1 MGYWI
6 FILIEEYAAA
16 VWSPVFQTKKG
27 DRGVEMAVI
36 TISRQF
42 GAGGTTLGERLAKRL
57 GYRYIND
64 EMVKDVAKNVGVSSG
79 QVRSFEK
86 RGTSKLMK
94 LVDWVVSPDFIER
107 HTSKRDQLTEERYV
121 EEIKDVIQ
129 KLCEKG
135 NAVIIGRGGNY
146 TLRGYPNTIH
156 VLLVGDMEHRIKFLS
171 EKYNMTRSQAERAV
185 KRADMIRQR
194 FLDCFSNQAS
204 HDDPLLYTIT
214 LNMNFVSMDK
224 AEELIAGLVSN

>member
-1 MGYWI
+1 
-6 FILIEEYAAA
+6 
-16 VWSPVFQTKKG
+16 
-27 DRGVEMAVI
+27 MAVI

-42 GAGGTTLGERLAKRL
+42 GAGGTTLGERLAKEL

-64 EMVKDVAKNVGVSSG
+64 EMVKEVAKNVGVSSDR
-79 QVRSFEK
+79 VRTFEK

-94 LVDWVVSPDFIER
+94 LVDWVVNPDFIER
-107 HTSKRDQLTEERYV
+107 HASKKDKLTEERYV
-121 EEIKDVIQ
+121 EEIKAIIL
-129 KLCEKG
+129 KFYEEG

-146 TLRGYPNTIH
+146 ALRGHPNTIH
-156 VLLVGDMEHRIKFLS
+156 VLLVGDVEHRVKFLS
-171 EKYNMTRSQAERAV
+171 DNYNMTRSQAERAV

-194 FLDCFSNQAS
+194 FLDCFSNQVS

-224 AEELIAGLVSN
+224 AEALILGLVSE